1 MEKPRR
7 CIKKAPASIKVYQF
21 LIILTTGGGEDE
33 LATTTM
39 DVTTES
45 RLPHGITKFGDLA

>member
-1 MEKPRR
+1 M
-7 CIKKAPASIKVYQF
+7 APASIKVYQF

-39 DVTTES
+39 DVGCTTES